1 MGAYVI
7 EPPARTQCPG
17 RGRRL
22 SVSAAAISLSTW
34 QTNSIPARG
43 AVLLPLVVFG
53 FSQPAVITYVVL
65 VGLQAVVAHAN
76 LGIRFGWLEYLLVT
90 PR

>member
-1 MGAYVI
+1 M
-7 EPPARTQCPG
+7 
-17 RGRRL
+17 

-53 FSQPAVITYVVL
+53 FSQPAVITYVIL
-65 VGLQAVVAHAN
+65 VGVQAVLAHAH
-76 LGIRFGWLEYLLVT
+76 LRSDFGRLDYLLVT